1 MAMTFTDARD
11 LVTLALAIL
20 GSVSGVWAYIQKR
33 SFKQQAQ
40 LVDKLAD
47 MVHETREVKE
57 ALVAHIL
64 EDTSVQ
70 STIATTLR
78 IWVDRLEKEESKR

>member
-1 MAMTFTDARD
+1 MTFANVRD
-11 LVTLALAIL
+11 IITLFLAIL
-20 GSVSGVWAYIQKR
+20 GSVSGCWAYVQKR

-47 MVHETREVKE
+47 MVKETKEVKE
-57 ALVAHIL
+57 ALVTHIR

-70 STIATTLR
+70 ATIATTLK
-78 IWVDRLEKEESKR
+78 IWVDRMQREEDKR